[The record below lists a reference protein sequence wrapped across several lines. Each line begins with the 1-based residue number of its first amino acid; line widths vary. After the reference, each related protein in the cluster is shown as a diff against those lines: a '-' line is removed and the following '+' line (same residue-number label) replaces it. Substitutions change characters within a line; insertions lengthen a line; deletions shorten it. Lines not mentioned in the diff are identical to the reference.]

1 MNTQIVYRKPS
12 MTLSKKG
19 KRHLCDQPT
28 TADMNDSKTRTRD
41 MGGNSTTHDFTRS
54 VLDHMDTA

>member
-19 KRHLCDQPT
+19 KKSIYDKPT
-28 TADMNDSKTRTRD
+28 SADINHSKTRTRD
-41 MGGNSTTHDFTRS
+41 MGGNSSTHDFTRS
-54 VLDHMDTA
+54 VLDHMETA

>member
-1 MNTQIVYRKPS
+1 MNTQTVYQKPC

-19 KRHLCDQPT
+19 KGSLYNQPT
-28 TADMNDSKTRTRD
+28 TADVNNSKTRTRD

-54 VLDHMDTA
+54 VLDHMETA

>member
-1 MNTQIVYRKPS
+1 MQTVYPKPC

-19 KRHLCDQPT
+19 KKFLHSQPT
-28 TADMNDSKTRTRD
+28 TADLNVSKTRTRD

-54 VLDHMDTA
+54 VLDHMEAA